1 MIKCLLFFYAQN
13 KRSDRLDLQ
22 AYTQYLAICRILDGD
37 TLTFDSACDKI
48 LNGYVD

>member
-1 MIKCLLFFYAQN
+1 MIECLLFFFAQN
-13 KRSDRLDLQ
+13 KRSDRRDLQ
-22 AYTQYLAICRILDGD
+22 AYTQYLAICRILEGD